1 MSALD
6 RFLKYVK
13 IDTQSSDTT
22 HTTPSTEKQK
32 KLGELLVTE
41 LKELGLEDAEMD
53 KWGNVYAHL
62 KGEKNADRI
71 GLNAHMDTALESSGK
86 GVKPKKVLNWNG
98 ADIQLN
104 ENMVL
109 SVEQFPNLKQ
119 HIGKDLIVTDGKTL
133 LGADDK
139 AGIAIIMGVLEYF
152 KNNKSIKHHP
162 ISVAFTVDEE
172 IGEGSDHFDLKKMK
186 ADYAY
191 TVDGAEI
198 NHIDYKNFN
207 AQSVNITFEGVAVHP
222 GEGKNALINAV
233 LLMHE
238 FINTLPEKETPYD
251 ANYDEGYWHITGISG
266 DSVKCEC
273 SMILREFEKEKL
285 EARDEYLHMMRDKIL
300 EKYPKAKIT
309 IQIAD
314 QYQNMAEYIKN
325 DPRPLFKAIDA
336 IRNVGLEPE
345 SSLIRGGTDGATFSK
360 MGLVTPNLGTGSAN
374 HHGPFEYL
382 VIQDF
387 LKEIDIIVDILTI
400 KPEKKKTDE
409 PR

>member
-13 IDTQSSDTT
+13 IDTQSDETT
-22 HTTPSTEKQK
+22 HKTPSTEKQK
-32 KLGELLVTE
+32 KLGELLVKE

-53 KWGNVYAHL
+53 EWGNVYAHL
-62 KGEKNADRI
+62 KGEKADKI

-86 GVKPKKVLNWNG
+86 NVKPRKVENWDG
-98 ADIQLN
+98 SDIQLN
-104 ENMVL
+104 KDMTL
-109 SVEQFPNLKQ
+109 SIEEFPALKQ

-152 KNNKSIKHHP
+152 SKNKKVKHHP
-162 ISVAFTVDEE
+162 ISVCFTVDEE
-172 IGEGSDHFDLKKMK
+172 IGEGSDHFNLKKMD

-207 AQSVNITFEGVAVHP
+207 AQSVNIKFEGVAVHP

-238 FINTLPEKETPYD
+238 FINQLPEKETPYD
-251 ANYDEGYWHITGISG
+251 ANYDEGYWHINSVSG
-266 DSVKCEC
+266 DSVNCEL
-273 SMILREFEKEKL
+273 SMILREFEREKL
-285 EARDEYLHMMRDKIL
+285 DARDELLYKIRDNLL

-309 IQIAD
+309 IEITE
-314 QYQNMAEYIKN
+314 QYQNMAEFIKN
-325 DPRPLFKAIDA
+325 DPRPLFKAIQS
-336 IRNVGLEPE
+336 IRNVGLDPE
-345 SSLIRGGTDGATFSK
+345 SALIRGGTDGASFSK

-374 HHGPFEYL
+374 HHGPYEYL
-382 VIQDF
+382 VVQDF
-387 LKEIDIIVDILTI
+387 MKEIDIIVDILTI
-400 KPEKKKTDE
+400 KEIKKKAE
-409 PR
+409 N

>member
-1 MSALD
+1 MSALE
-6 RFLKYVK
+6 RFLNYVK
-13 IDTQSSDTT
+13 FDTQSDETT

-32 KLGELLVTE
+32 KLAAQLVEE

-62 KGEKNADRI
+62 KGEKADRI
-71 GLNAHMDTALESSGK
+71 GLNAHMDTALEITGK
-86 GVKPKKVLNWNG
+86 NVKPRRIDNWDG
-98 ADIQLN
+98 SDIALN
-104 ENMVL
+104 EEKVL
-109 SVEQFPNLKQ
+109 SVKEFPSLKQ
-119 HIGKDLIVTDGKTL
+119 HIGKDLIVTDGNTL

-152 KNNKSIKHHP
+152 KKNKKVKHHP
-162 ISVAFTVDEE
+162 ISVCFTVDEE

-207 AQSVNITFEGVAVHP
+207 AQSVNIKFEGVAVHP

-233 LLMHE
+233 MLMHE
-238 FINTLPEKETPYD
+238 FIAQLPYKETPYD
-251 ANYDEGYWHITGISG
+251 ANYDEGYWHINNISG
-266 DSVKCEC
+266 DSVKCEFN
-273 SMILREFEKEKL
+273 MILREFERDKL
-285 EARDEYLHMMRDKIL
+285 EARDELLYKIKDRIL
-300 EKYPKAKIT
+300 TKCPKAKIDIT
-309 IQIAD
+309 ITE

-325 DPRPLFKAIDA
+325 DPRPLFKAIEA
-336 IRNVGLEPE
+336 IRNVGLDPE
-345 SSLIRGGTDGATFSK
+345 SALIRGGTDGASFSK

-374 HHGPFEYL
+374 HHGPYEYL
-382 VIQDF
+382 VVQDF

-400 KPEKKKTDE
+400 KEVKKKAE
-409 PR
+409 N